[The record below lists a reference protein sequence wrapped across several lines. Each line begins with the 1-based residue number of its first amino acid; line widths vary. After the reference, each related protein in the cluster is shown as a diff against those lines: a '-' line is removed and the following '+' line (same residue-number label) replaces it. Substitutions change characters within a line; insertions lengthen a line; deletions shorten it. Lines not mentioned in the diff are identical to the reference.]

1 MSFPPVAVLCCFA
14 KFCNRSE
21 KSTMFSRIRKE
32 PTAGGIEYIIVGLGN
47 PGAKYET
54 TRHNVGFN
62 AIDTIAEKAGIS
74 VTKLKYKS
82 LIGDGSI
89 GGKKVL
95 LLKPQT
101 FMNLSGEAV
110 RDAMQFYK
118 VPPEKVIVIFDDVSL
133 DIGRMRIRRKGSDG
147 GHNGIKNIIYLTGS
161 DSYPRIKIG
170 VGKKPHPDY
179 DLADWVLSSFKKD
192 EQDIL
197 KAVYEDAYSA
207 VSLMLDDKTDMAM
220 NKYNTEKK

>member
-1 MSFPPVAVLCCFA
+1 
-14 KFCNRSE
+14 
-21 KSTMFSRIRKE
+21 MFSKLKKQA
-32 PTAGGIEYIIVGLGN
+32 PTGSFEYLIVGLGN
-47 PGAKYET
+47 PGAKYDT

-62 AIDTIAEKAGIS
+62 AIDRIAGKEGIS

-82 LIGDGSI
+82 LIGDGMI
-89 GGKKVL
+89 AGHRVL
-95 LLKPQT
+95 LQKPQT

-118 VPPEKVIVIFDDVSL
+118 IEPQNVIIIFDDISL
-133 DIGRMRIRRKGSDG
+133 DVGRMRIRRKGSDG

-161 DSYPRIKIG
+161 DLYPRIKVG

-179 DLADWVLSSFKKD
+179 DLADWVLSSFKKQ

-197 KAVYEDAYSA
+197 NSVYDDCHSA
-207 VSLMLDDKTDMAM
+207 VCLMLDGKTDMAM
-220 NKYNTEKK
+220 NKFNTEKK